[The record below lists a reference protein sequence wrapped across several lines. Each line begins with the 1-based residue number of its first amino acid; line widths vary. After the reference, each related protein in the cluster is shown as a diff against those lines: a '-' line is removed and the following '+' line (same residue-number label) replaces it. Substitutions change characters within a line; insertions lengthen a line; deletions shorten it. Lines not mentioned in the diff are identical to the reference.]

1 MSNKSW
7 HWRVYNNN
15 DKNKKPSFLLQVKG
29 NLPKQ
34 PPPPSLRYDDNN
46 VARRKKSW
54 HEKTTNIVN
63 PTHLLAKKTSTDV
76 TIIIFNCRNSSRRN
90 NRTITTIT
98 LSSSWAIHRH
108 TLSTLTRLWYRIFLL
123 IPNIYVSH
131 IGTALSLKTRAFTEY
146 TAVHSLPFG

>member
-1 MSNKSW
+1 MTKT
-7 HWRVYNNN
+7 
-15 DKNKKPSFLLQVKG
+15 KT
-29 NLPKQ
+29 
-34 PPPPSLRYDDNN
+34 LRSCCKWKETFQNSRHRHHY
-46 VARRKKSW
+46 AMTIITLRGGRKADMK
-54 HEKTTNIVN
+54 KTTNIVN